1 MVGIAALE
9 ARRGR
14 RPALEESRVL
24 GLRLLRASIPAPAGL
39 GEGRLLGRTARAGRA
54 LARAGVRRVL
64 AAADFPCWPAL
75 AAAGLRPVE
84 TEAFCQ
90 TLAVPLALAWLRR
103 AGVRPTRA
111 CLALSGPRVGRPLF
125 AAAEA
130 LCPRVRH
137 LIVDV
142 PGGEGAELAAW
153 LREEYGAAV
162 LDPAAAEP
170 DLTLAFAPGGRTAG
184 PALEL
189 YGPAP
194 GLDGLCPAP
203 AEGDLPAGLDRLPLL
218 ALLWE
223 SGRLGAGDVRIL
235 AGGGE
240 RIDLTGGG
248 KLPIISY

>member
-39 GEGRLLGRTARAGRA
+39 GEGRLLRRTARAGRA

-125 AAAEA
+125 VAAEA
-130 LCPRVRH
+130 LCPRVR
-137 LIVDV
+137 LLTVDV
-142 PGGEGAELAAW
+142 PGEREALAAW
-153 LREEYGAAV
+153 LWREFGAAV
-162 LDPAAAEP
+162 LSPAAAP
-170 DLTLAFAPGGRTAG
+170 TADAALWFADGGGAG
-184 PALEL
+184 RAVLRL

-194 GLDGLCPAP
+194 DLAGLAFTPPAPVAASGLDL
-203 AEGDLPAGLDRLPLL
+203 LPAM

-223 SGRLGAGDVRIL
+223 AGRLD
-235 AGGGE
+235 GE
-240 RIDLTGGG
+240 KIAVSSNHHT
-248 KLPIISY
+248 